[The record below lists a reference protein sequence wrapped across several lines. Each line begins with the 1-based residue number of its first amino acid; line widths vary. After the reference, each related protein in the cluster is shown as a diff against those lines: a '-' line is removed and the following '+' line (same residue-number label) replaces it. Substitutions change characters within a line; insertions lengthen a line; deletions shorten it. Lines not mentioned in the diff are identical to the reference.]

1 MATKLSDV
9 LEQESSG
16 IMFPFRT
23 GVKPVKTEQQVYTP
37 TDGIMNVKGMAYE
50 GPDATITY
58 GSEEQGFPRQLKEI
72 EKGMLPQF
80 DQTKFPD
87 MGTGKIE
94 TTATPTTQPIEP
106 DKPIMDPCPAGFKL
120 INGVCQPIEQQTQ
133 QDRGGGGQTFTGPK
147 ISSTGKIDGYT
158 HVLDRA
164 AGSGGTLNSMK
175 MQQIED
181 EYGLGIAKK
190 VGEVNQKYRNR
201 GVQLKAIT
209 NAEKNRIL
217 NVYGEDRLNKDYV
230 EGNDGVYYRVVATSP
245 TVSELITDA
254 AIATGQIIDA
264 AAEQGGGFIGAAKA
278 VADDLNDYLTGESEK
293 SDAEPV
299 EEGTTQTDTK
309 KDIKTDTPTLTAKDL
324 GGIDKISDTVKTF
337 SKDFGTLEND
347 IIKELDYQKTMSN
360 ELQKLLKK
368 KFPPQLA
375 KSEQIKKLQESQI
388 KSVQDLISESKTRQN
403 IAEDKSKR
411 QNEAVQ
417 NELNNS
423 KESSLNVKGS
433 KFTVHT
439 NSKGKIVGYSKVGSN
454 NVNMAGMPPIGPGVR
469 IKTKSN
475 RFTNRFTK
483 RAAPTKTKLTGG
495 KLKGTMGYTR
505 GK

>member
-1 MATKLSDV
+1 
-9 LEQESSG
+9 
-16 IMFPFRT
+16 MFPFKT

-133 QDRGGGGQTFTGPK
+133 QDRGGGDRPKFTGPK
-147 ISSTGKIDGYT
+147 ISASGVIEGYT
-158 HVLDRA
+158 SVLGRDRPT
-164 AGSGGTLNSMK
+164 AGRYDAISE
-175 MQQIED
+175 Q
-181 EYGLGIAKK
+181 YGKSVADK
-190 VGEVNQKYRNR
+190 VFEVNRTYRNR
-201 GVQLKAIT
+201 GAQLKAIT

-230 EGNDGVYYRVVATSP
+230 EGNDGVFYRVVATSP
-245 TVSELITDA
+245 KVSELITDA
-254 AIATGQIIDA
+254 TIATGQIIDA
-264 AAEQGGGFIGAAKA
+264 AAEQGVGFIGAAKA

-293 SDAEPV
+293 SDTKPV
-299 EEGTTQTDTK
+299 EEGTTQTNT
-309 KDIKTDTPTLTAKDL
+309 KTDTPTLTSKDL

-375 KSEQIKKLQESQI
+375 RSQQKLKHEGQIKE
-388 KSVQDLISESKTRQN
+388 VRDLISESKTRQN
-403 IAEDKSKR
+403 IAKNTSRR

-423 KESSLNVKGS
+423 KESSLNIKGS

-439 NSKGKIVGYSKVGSN
+439 NNKGKIVGYSKAGSN
-454 NVNMAGMPPIGPGVR
+454 TVNMAGMQPIGPGVR
-469 IKTKSN
+469 VKTKPKS
-475 RFTNRFTK
+475 K
-483 RAAPTKTKLTGG
+483 ASKLQSAF
-495 KLKGTMGYTR
+495 KNIR